1 MPPGPGRRLLQP
13 VHVSHVPVPVSRRAQ
28 PCPDI

>member
-1 MPPGPGRRLLQP
+1 VPAGPGRRLLQP
-13 VHVSHVPVPVSRRAQ
+13 VHVSDVPVPAQEAQ